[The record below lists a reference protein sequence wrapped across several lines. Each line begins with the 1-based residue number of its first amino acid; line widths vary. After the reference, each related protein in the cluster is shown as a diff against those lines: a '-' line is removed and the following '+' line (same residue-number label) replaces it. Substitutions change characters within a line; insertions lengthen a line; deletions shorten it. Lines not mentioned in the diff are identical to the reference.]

1 MTNGVLVK
9 SEDVL
14 AFLPN
19 ETDKAETV
27 NCVNA
32 CILSAQAQAESYSM
46 TSFADFTAESVPQDI
61 RTAIIKW
68 ALADFISNHT
78 NTNYVEGDGNYADR
92 ASRLVKEAKE
102 LLEKYR
108 PIVAL

>member
-1 MTNGVLVK
+1 MPIGRLVQP
-9 SEDVL
+9 EDVL

-27 NCVNA
+27 NCVSA
-32 CILSAQAQAESYSM
+32 CILSAQAQAESYGMISL
-46 TSFADFTAESVPQDI
+46 ADFTKETVPQDI
-61 RTAIIKW
+61 RSAIIKW
-68 ALADFISNHT
+68 ALADYIGSHT
-78 NTNYVEGDGNYADR
+78 NTNYVEGDGNYGDR

-108 PIVAL
+108 PMLAL

>member
-1 MTNGVLVK
+1 MTNSALVK

-14 AFLPN
+14 VFLPN

-27 NCVNA
+27 TCVNA
-32 CILSAQAQAESYSM
+32 CILSAQAQAENYSM
-46 TSFADFTAESVPQDI
+46 ISFADFTADNVPQDI
-61 RTAIIKW
+61 RTAIIKY
-68 ALADFISNHT
+68 ALADYISNHT

-102 LLEKYR
+102 LLETYR
-108 PIVAL
+108 PVLAL